1 MASLDRAKFE
11 ACRASN
17 EPRTRV
23 EQDIREGVAAGVA
36 GTPTF
41 FVNGRAVRD
50 DQALRAVVAEEV
62 SAAPAGR

>member
-1 MASLDRAKFE
+1 MAGLDRAKFE
-11 ACRASN
+11 SCRASN
-17 EPRTRV
+17 EPRKRV
-23 EQDIREGVAAGVA
+23 ERDIREGVAAGVA

-62 SAAPAGR
+62 AAAR